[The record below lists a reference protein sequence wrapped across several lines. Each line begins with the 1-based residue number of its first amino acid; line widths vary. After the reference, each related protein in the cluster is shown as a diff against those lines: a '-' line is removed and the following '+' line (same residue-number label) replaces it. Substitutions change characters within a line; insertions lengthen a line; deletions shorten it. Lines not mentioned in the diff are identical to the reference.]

1 MTQLEPNLGALVW
14 FGLLWSVCCI
24 SFLQLVGMYPLQRRS
39 GAAVIAATLLW
50 IALSAGT
57 ITFAAVELR
66 WSTIVV
72 VGGVLFLFL
81 PELFQALPRRWRDGP
96 AGLAMSG
103 CVMIVALALL
113 AQVASPSFHT
123 WLV

>member
-1 MTQLEPNLGALVW
+1 MQLEPNLGALAW
-14 FGLLWSVCCI
+14 FCLLWSACCI

-39 GAAVIAATLLW
+39 AVAVIAATLLW
-50 IALSAGT
+50 IALAAGT

-81 PELFQALPRRWRDGP
+81 PELFQALPRRWRDGR

-103 CVMIVALALL
+103 CVIIAALALL
-113 AQVASPSFHT
+113 AQVAPPSFHT
-123 WLV
+123 WLA

>member
-1 MTQLEPNLGALVW
+1 MMQLEPNLGALAW
-14 FGLLWSVCCI
+14 FCLLWSACCI

-39 GAAVIAATLLW
+39 AAAVIAATLLW
-50 IALSAGT
+50 IALAAGT
-57 ITFAAVELR
+57 IKFAAVELR

-81 PELFQALPRRWRDGP
+81 PELFQALPLRWRDGR

-103 CVMIVALALL
+103 CVMIVALVVL
-113 AQVASPSFHT
+113 AQVAPSSLHT
-123 WLV
+123 WLA

>member
-24 SFLQLVGMYPLQRRS
+24 SFLQLVGMYPLQRCS
-39 GAAVIAATLLW
+39 GAAVVAATLLW

-81 PELFQALPRRWRDGP
+81 PELFQALPRRWRDGR